1 MIHKQ
6 LQYIQE
12 YLPFINKK
20 QVNISK
26 ATVGWHLDH
35 MLKVIN
41 AVFEGVKNS
50 NPKEYKKQFNGLRLL
65 FFTMGFFP
73 RGKAKAPKRV
83 MPPVII
89 LKEEIERQ
97 LKLAI
102 QNLATINDIGD
113 NQYFTHP
120 LFKQLNKKQ
129 TLYFLKLHT
138 HHHLKIVKEILR

>member
-1 MIHKQ
+1 
-6 LQYIQE
+6 
-12 YLPFINKK
+12 
-20 QVNISK
+20 
-26 ATVGWHLDH
+26 
-35 MLKVIN
+35 
-41 AVFEGVKNS
+41 
-50 NPKEYKKQFNGLRLL
+50 
-65 FFTMGFFP
+65 
-73 RGKAKAPKRV
+73 

-102 QNLATINDIGD
+102 QNIATINDIAD

>member
-73 RGKAKAPKRV
+73 RGKQ
-83 MPPVII
+83 
-89 LKEEIERQ
+89 ERQ
-97 LKLAI
+97 KGLCH
-102 QNLATINDIGD
+102 Q
-113 NQYFTHP
+113 
-120 LFKQLNKKQ
+120 
-129 TLYFLKLHT
+129 
-138 HHHLKIVKEILR
+138 

>member
-1 MIHKQ
+1 MKDKQ

-20 QVNISK
+20 QVKISK

-35 MLKVIN
+35 ILKVIN

-65 FFTMGFFP
+65 FFTMKFFP

-97 LKLAI
+97 LKIAI
-102 QNLATINDIGD
+102 QNIATINEIKE
-113 NQYFTHP
+113 NQYFFHP

-129 TLYFLKLHT
+129 TLFFLKLHT
-138 HHHLKIVKEILR
+138 HHHLKIVKDILK